1 MADEIPVTFMD
12 NPHAP
17 DVFAAN
23 AIGFFNLNGAIMITL
38 ETPHVNHET
47 TPGPVNRV
55 VVGRLIMPAAGAY
68 GLAAGLF
75 NFLKEQGFD
84 FSGVE
89 GGTGK
94 AN

>member
-1 MADEIPVTFMD
+1 MANDIPVAFID

-23 AIGFFNLNGAIMITL
+23 ATGFFNLQGTIMITL

-55 VVGRLIMPAAGAY
+55 VVGRLVMPASGAY
-68 GLAAGLF
+68 ALAAGLF

-84 FSGVE
+84 FSQDE
-89 GGTGK
+89 GEAK
-94 AN
+94 KPN